1 MDDQIA
7 AFIEGVKCN
16 SITKVSDPRGDLFH
30 VVKEDELLS
39 NIREIYCSSIHSG
52 EIKAW
57 KKHLKMTQYLV
68 VPVGSVKFVL
78 YDDRKKSLTYKN
90 INEII
95 IGEQHYSR
103 LIIPPNIWYGFQS
116 NSTKTSLII
125 NTPDLAHDPNETE
138 RLTLNQTYVPYSWTA
153 NDT

>member
-1 MDDQIA
+1 MGDQIA
-7 AFIEGVKCN
+7 TIIEGVKCN

-30 VVKEDELLS
+30 VVKEAELLN
-39 NIREIYCSSIHSG
+39 NIKEVYCSSIHSG

-68 VPVGSVKFVL
+68 VPVGSVKFIL

-95 IGEQHYSR
+95 IGAQHYSR

-116 NSTKTSLII
+116 NSNQTSLII

-138 RLTLNQTYVPYSWTA
+138 RLPLDQTYIPYNWTV